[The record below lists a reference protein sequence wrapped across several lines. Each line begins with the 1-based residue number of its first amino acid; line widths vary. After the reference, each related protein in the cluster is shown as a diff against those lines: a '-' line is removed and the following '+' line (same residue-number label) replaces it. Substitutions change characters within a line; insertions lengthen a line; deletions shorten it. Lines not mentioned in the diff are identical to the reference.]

1 MLGDYRIRLML
12 LIIALVL
19 TVSMSVDWLINGI
32 DAIKRVPAIMTG
44 LGLAALLTILLLN
57 PIADLVR
64 RRQWREARIIIYNVV
79 RNHVCDIADKAY
91 LYMQIGN
98 KKDRKLI
105 NFGRGMPMFET
116 AMGLSH
122 LITDMKNVRRRSY
135 GEDEFPRKS
144 MQYYES
150 IKWNIEQMQMVVI
163 PRVLQFSVDEEVVES
178 LIGFD
183 DACRRLMKS
192 AVGQGESADY
202 KMYVNMINMVE
213 AAAEVYNITYGKW
226 LM

>member
-1 MLGDYRIRLML
+1 MLRDYRIRMML

-64 RRQWREARIIIYNVV
+64 RRQWREARIIIYNAV

-98 KKDRKLI
+98 TKNRKLI

-122 LITDMKNVRRRSY
+122 LITDMKNVRKRCY
-135 GEDEFPRKS
+135 GKDEFPIKT

-150 IKWNIEQMQMVVI
+150 IKWNMEQMQMLVI
-163 PRVLQFSVDEEVVES
+163 PRALQLSVDDEVVKS
-178 LIGFD
+178 LIEFD
-183 DACRRLMKS
+183 DACRKLMKS
-192 AVGQGESADY
+192 AVGQEGSADY
-202 KMYVNMINMVE
+202 RMYVNIINMVE
-213 AAAEVYNITYGKW
+213 ATAEIYNITYGTW